1 MNIPDVS
8 GTSAHA
14 HQHGMARL
22 GNIVAAHASVGD
34 AALTTTTLTLCS
46 RQAKMLMNIPHV
58 SGQGAHAHPH
68 GMAELES
75 TAVGRVSVANPALN
89 LTTLFLCN
97 LASPIADHSRLG
109 NIGRTVHIHSV
120 HFLTV

>member
-8 GTSAHA
+8 GMSAHA

-34 AALTTTTLTLCS
+34 ALTITTLTLCNQ
-46 RQAKMLMNIPHV
+46 QATMLLNIPDV
-58 SGQGAHAHPH
+58 SGQGAHAHQH

-75 TAVGRVSVANPALN
+75 TVVERVRLSAWQ
-89 LTTLFLCN
+89 TL
-97 LASPIADHSRLG
+97 R
-109 NIGRTVHIHSV
+109 
-120 HFLTV
+120 